1 VGSQREKL
9 VYYVQTKG
17 SLRNCLAIYGISR
30 DMTKTQED
38 ICVSLELLI
47 SELSEEPCKG
57 KIVNNTDY
65 PTLCKIEGR
74 NLQSNFEFMRQLNY
88 SRNVNIQMV
97 FDQYWDFLF
106 QKIQAKR
113 RCRKRYFG
121 DFGFQQ
127 ASANYW
133 GMWGSYKRKKGYTEL
148 PEIVFWNLRGDLS
161 FPARHSNGVTMVN
174 GYSNDSLAALL
185 ERDVVPLL
193 EHLVRLVHPDH
204 VVKSA
209 VSGELCENLLVYN

>member
-1 VGSQREKL
+1 LRKRELLLLHEIAASLRDWSGGKVLDSQREKL
-9 VYYVQTKG
+9 VYYVQKKG

-65 PTLCKIEGR
+65 PTLCKVEGR

-113 RCRKRYFG
+113 RCRKRY
-121 DFGFQQ
+121 
-127 ASANYW
+127 
-133 GMWGSYKRKKGYTEL
+133 L
-148 PEIVFWNLRGDLS
+148 FWWLRISTGI
-161 FPARHSNGVTMVN
+161 
-174 GYSNDSLAALL
+174 
-185 ERDVVPLL
+185 
-193 EHLVRLVHPDH
+193 
-204 VVKSA
+204 
-209 VSGELCENLLVYN
+209 C

>member
-1 VGSQREKL
+1 
-9 VYYVQTKG
+9 
-17 SLRNCLAIYGISR
+17 
-30 DMTKTQED
+30 MTKTQED

-88 SRNVNIQMV
+88 SRN
-97 FDQYWDFLF
+97 
-106 QKIQAKR
+106 
-113 RCRKRYFG
+113 
-121 DFGFQQ
+121 

-133 GMWGSYKRKKGYTEL
+133 GMWGSYKRKKGYTEF

-209 VSGELCENLLVYN
+209 VSGELYENLLVYN